1 MDDILPN
8 CAAPG
13 LLDALEANM
22 VAFWRA
28 YGAALGCEV
37 TEGPELTRVVTGM
50 PVALFNGVYRA
61 RLSDDAAAAAIEE
74 TRQAVARR
82 QAPLLW
88 WVAPGSQPAGLVDL
102 LVAHGFTPAGS
113 VPGMAVDLARLA
125 PAPPLPPGFRIE
137 VVQDRTALAQWSEVA
152 GLGTGFPAPAVARLI
167 ELDQGIGLFPAT
179 VVQRYLGLLDGVAVA
194 ASARVDHA
202 GVTSPYAVATLPAA
216 RRRGIGAA
224 MTVQPLRDAAA
235 AGYRVG
241 TLQASE
247 MGYGVYHALGFA
259 EVCRIELYLLR
270 P

>member
-1 MDDILPN
+1 MNDMLPN
-8 CAAPG
+8 SAVPG
-13 LLDALEANM
+13 LPDALEANM

-28 YGAALGCEV
+28 YGAAPGCEV
-37 TEGPELTRVVTGM
+37 TEGPGLTRVVTGM
-50 PVALFNGVYRA
+50 PVALFNGVFRA
-61 RLSDDAAAAAIEE
+61 RLGDDAAAAAIEE

-88 WVAPGSQPAGLVDL
+88 WVAPGSQPAGLGDL
-102 LVAHGFTPAGS
+102 LLAHGFTPAGS

-125 PAPPLPPGFRIE
+125 PAPALPPDFRIE

-152 GLGTGFPAPAVARLI
+152 GAGTGFPPQAVTKLG
-167 ELDQGIGLFPAT
+167 ELDRGIGLFPGT
-179 VVQRYLGLLDGVAVA
+179 VVQRYLGLLDGAAVA

-202 GVTSPYAVATLPAA
+202 GVTGIYAVATLPAA

-224 MTVQPLRDAAA
+224 MTVRPLLDAAA

-241 TLQASE
+241 TLQASD
-247 MGYGVYHALGFA
+247 MGYGVYRSLGFA
-259 EVCRIELYLLR
+259 EVCQMELYLLR